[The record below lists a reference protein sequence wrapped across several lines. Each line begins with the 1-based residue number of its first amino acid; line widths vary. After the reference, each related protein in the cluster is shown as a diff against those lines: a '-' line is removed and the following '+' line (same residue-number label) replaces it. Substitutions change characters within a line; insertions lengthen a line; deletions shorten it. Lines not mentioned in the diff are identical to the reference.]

1 MITLQDA
8 IARVKKEYPKCFPD
22 TYVEYEGKYYF
33 VLKERGTSNADQYL
47 DIHSVDKNTG
57 KVSGAIP
64 PMSLFEDEGFRNV
77 FEHLHK
83 VSNQDNSLEHG
94 ESFLSHHGIRG
105 QKWGVKNGP
114 PYPLDQEKHDRVV
127 GKIGKRQRKSSS
139 SGNEKEGGILS
150 TFAAVAVA
158 TAVSS
163 IIAKKAEEKAIDAD
177 YKRTKKLIDENSK
190 ALISDF
196 ANVDKKFTNDNPPKT
211 IQGKHTMDDDIKAV
225 NPMYDQSVPGTVTN
239 CALCSVT
246 YDLRRRGYD
255 VTSKTCETGI
265 YGDRLLSDIYGK
277 HNVDTHNHVGE
288 NFALLE
294 NSILKKYP
302 EGSRGEMTIRLKP
315 YYGGLSHAMSFEV
328 KNGKVIVIDA
338 QSGKKYDLS
347 NNEQMKVF
355 GLYQASSTTTVRL
368 DNLKVNWEN
377 ANIASAEMTK
387 KRRNRNS
394 GSQNQI
400 LDTRTRDDE

>member
-1 MITLQDA
+1 MISLQDA
-8 IARVKKEYPKCFPD
+8 IDRVKKEYPKCFPD
-22 TYVEYEGKYYF
+22 TYVEYKGKYFF

-77 FEHLHK
+77 FEHPHK

-114 PYPLDQEKHDRVV
+114 PYPLDQKKHDRVV
-127 GKIGKRQRKSSS
+127 GKTKKTRNGQKKSDSN
-139 SGNEKEGGILS
+139 GNEKEGGLLS
-150 TFAAVAVA
+150 SVALSVAA
-158 TAVSS
+158 TAISS
-163 IIAKKAEEKAIDAD
+163 IVLKKWEDAD
-177 YKRTKKLIDENSK
+177 YKRTKDLINENSK

-196 ANVDKKFTNDNPPKT
+196 ANVDKKFTNDAPPKM
-211 IQGKHTMDDDIKAV
+211 IHGKHSMDDDIKAV

-265 YGDRLLSDIYGK
+265 YGDRLLNDIYGK
-277 HNVDTHNHVGE
+277 HDVDTHGHVGG

-302 EGSRGEMTIRLKP
+302 EGSRGAMTISLKP
-315 YYGGLSHAMSFEV
+315 YYGGMSHSMAFEV

-347 NNEQMKVF
+347 DREQMKVF

-368 DNLKVNWEN
+368 DNLKVNWVN

-400 LDTRTRDDE
+400 IDTRTRDDE

>member
-8 IARVKKEYPKCFPD
+8 IARVKKEYPKYFPD
-22 TYVEYEGKYYF
+22 TYIEYQGKYF
-33 VLKERGTSNADQYL
+33 FMLKERGTSNADQYL

-64 PMSLFEDEGFRNV
+64 PMSLFEDEGFRNL

-83 VSNQDNSLEHG
+83 VSNQDDSLEHG
-94 ESFLSHHGIRG
+94 ESFLSHHGIKN

-114 PYPLDQEKHDRVV
+114 PYPLTQEKHDRVV
-127 GKIGKRQRKSSS
+127 GKTRKTRNGQKKSDSN
-139 SGNEKEGGILS
+139 GNEKEGGLIS
-150 TFAAVAVA
+150 AVAITAAA
-158 TAVSS
+158 TAISA
-163 IIAKKAEEKAIDAD
+163 IALKKWEDAD
-177 YKRTKKLIDENSK
+177 YKRTKDLINENSK
-190 ALISDF
+190 ALIGDF
-196 ANVDKKFTNDNPPKT
+196 ANVDKKFTNDAPPKM
-211 IQGKHTMDDDIKAV
+211 IKGKHAMDDDIKAV

-239 CALCSVT
+239 CVLCSVT

-277 HNVDTHNHVGE
+277 HDVDTHDHVGG

-302 EGSRGEMTIRLKP
+302 EGSRGAMTIRLKP
-315 YYGGLSHAMSFEV
+315 YYGGMSHSMAFEV
-328 KNGKVIVIDA
+328 KNGKVIVVDA

-347 NNEQMKVF
+347 DREQMKVF